1 MPGPDAAFWQKRFE
15 SGDTPWHRGAAGPQ
29 LLAWL
34 HASALQ
40 PCRIA
45 VPGCGSGWEV
55 VELARRGFD
64 VVGIDLVPAACAR
77 ASAALDA
84 AGVQGSVV
92 QSDVLAYRPA
102 SAFDAVYEQTC
113 LCALHPALWA
123 RYEASLQAWLK
134 PGGRLFAMFMQCAD
148 RDAEGDQQPQGPPY
162 HCDLTAMRALFDAA
176 RWVWPDAPEAPVPH
190 PRGWHELGVIL
201 TRR

>member
-15 SGDTPWHRGAAGPQ
+15 SGDTPWDRGAAGPQ

-34 HASALQ
+34 DAGALQ

-45 VPGCGSGWEV
+45 VPGCGNGWEV

-77 ASAALDA
+77 ASAAMAA

-113 LCALHPALWA
+113 LCALHPSLWGQ
-123 RYEASLQAWLK
+123 YEA
-134 PGGRLFAMFMQCAD
+134 PC
-148 RDAEGDQQPQGPPY
+148 
-162 HCDLTAMRALFDAA
+162 MR
-176 RWVWPDAPEAPVPH
+176 
-190 PRGWHELGVIL
+190 G
-201 TRR
+201 